1 MSRQATGRELTVIG
15 YREWIAIPA
24 WDIIAV
30 RAKADTGART
40 SAIDVK
46 NIEVIDE
53 QTVRFDFVRHRFKR
67 KRTTRIEAPI
77 SRKSHVKS
85 STGESKERI
94 FVVVEVT
101 IGDVRKAVEFS
112 LVSRRGML
120 NRVLLGRA
128 ALLDD
133 FLVDS
138 GRRYVLGKPAN
149 GEAGG

>member
-1 MSRQATGRELTVIG
+1 MSQQAAERELTVIG

-46 NIEVIDE
+46 NIEVINE
-53 QTVRFDFVRHRFKR
+53 QTVRFAFVRHRYNR

-77 SRKSHVKS
+77 SRRSYVKS

-94 FVVVEVT
+94 FVLVDVT
-101 IGDVRKAVEFS
+101 IGDVSKAVEFS

-128 ALLDD
+128 ALMDN

-138 GRRYVLGKPAN
+138 GKRYLLGKPAN
-149 GEAGG
+149 EKAGG